1 MFEFGE
7 YGFIKWKFKFWNFLS
22 ENLKISIFNR
32 SKFWLDRLKMV
43 KKKIL
48 EFLDVLIPVRSIEKS
63 TWLIK
68 SNFRPIENRETGFS
82 VEFSDD
88 CSERLKRFQALLT
101 VLWNILTLHMYI
113 LMKHNSMGI
122 NRGLYSLE
130 KIVSLREIQEI
141 LWSFSRIPIC
151 RT

>member
-1 MFEFGE
+1 MKIQVLKFS
-7 YGFIKWKFKFWNFLS
+7 KWKF
-22 ENLKISIFNR
+22 ENQYFQSIEILAR
-32 SKFWLDRLKMV
+32 SIENGKE
-43 KKKIL
+43 KIL

-63 TWLIK
+63 TRLIK
-68 SNFRPIENRETGFS
+68 SNFRLIENRETGFS
-82 VEFSDD
+82 VEFSSD

-101 VLWNILTLHMYI
+101 VLWNILTLHMYL

-130 KIVSLREIQEI
+130 KLVSLREIQEI